1 MKKVITISRQF
12 GSGGRT
18 IGRSAAEK
26 LGYEFYDKELIE
38 KIAEESGLSREYIEA
53 HGESSP
59 SRNIFAYAFVGRDAS
74 GSSVGDYLWRTQR
87 DIIEKLAEKGNCV
100 IVGRCADYILRN
112 RVDCLHVFIH
122 ADMDKKKERIVSLYG
137 ETDASPEKRLLEKDK
152 TRAMNYKYY
161 TDRTWGMAENYHVS
175 LDSSALGEE
184 RCIDLIVGLARIL

>member
-74 GSSVGDYLWRTQR
+74 GNSVGDYLWRTQR
-87 DIIEKLAEKGNCV
+87 DIIEKIAEKGNCV

-137 ETDASPEKRLLEKDK
+137 ETDATPEKRLLEKDK

>member
-74 GSSVGDYLWRTQR
+74 GNSVGDYLWRTQR